1 LLIGVG
7 HIDSLLETLAA
18 YSLWLA
24 ASDYLCKNNE
34 QHPMFQLNCKGRIL
48 RAEHPL
54 VMGIINATPDS
65 FYDQS
70 RFSGTDAILS
80 TAVQMLTEGA
90 TILDIGGLSTRP
102 GSVPVSVA
110 EETDRVCAPIERIHR
125 EHPEAFM
132 SIDTYRAPVA
142 EAAIAAG
149 ACIVNDISAG
159 RLDPDLLPLVVR
171 QQVPYVL
178 MHMQGTP
185 ATMQADPQYADVTA
199 TVLDFLTENA
209 AALRSMGI
217 SDILTDPGFGF
228 GKTVEHNFTLLR
240 DLERLTALPYPLLLG
255 VSRKSFITKTLGIKA
270 ADALNGTTAVH
281 MAGLLKGASI
291 LRVHDVKAAVEAV
304 KLVTAM
310 Q

>member
-1 LLIGVG
+1 
-7 HIDSLLETLAA
+7 
-18 YSLWLA
+18 
-24 ASDYLCKNNE
+24 
-34 QHPMFQLNCKGRIL
+34 MFQLNCKGRIL

-80 TAVQMLTEGA
+80 IAERMLSEGA

-102 GSVPVSVA
+102 GSKPVSVA
-110 EETDRVCAPIERIHR
+110 EETDRVCAPVERICR
-125 EHPEAFM
+125 AFPAVFI

-142 EAAIAAG
+142 AAAIAAG

-159 RLDPDLLPLVVR
+159 SLDPDLLPLVAR
-171 QQVPYVL
+171 HQVPYVL

-185 ATMQADPQYADVTA
+185 ETMQADPQYEDVTA
-199 TVLDFLTENA
+199 TVLGFLTEKIA
-209 AALRSMGI
+209 SLRSMGI
-217 SDILTDPGFGF
+217 TDILTDPGFGF
-228 GKTVEHNFTLLR
+228 GKTVEHNFRLLR
-240 DLERLTALPYPLLLG
+240 DLEQFTALPCPLLLG
-255 VSRKSFITKTLGIKA
+255 VSRKSFITRTLGITA
-270 ADALNGTTAVH
+270 ADALNGTTAIH
-281 MAGLLKGASI
+281 MAGLMKGASI

-304 KLVTAM
+304 RLAAAM